1 MILNLSPQISADSAE
16 EPTPAPP
23 SSPPTSLPTCAPDY
37 RTHPSPCSSQL
48 KATLEA
54 QKKKH
59 QNLNLSVKQIQDF
72 LEPQEDVN
80 LEDYLLPPKVLLRY
94 AQLLD
99 IVRPTCRRSV
109 CFTKG

>member
-1 MILNLSPQISADSAE
+1 MMMNLPPQISADSAE
-16 EPTPAPP
+16 EPTPSYPASP
-23 SSPPTSLPTCAPDY
+23 SSQHACAPEY
-37 RTHPSPCSSQL
+37 RTHTSPCSSQL

-54 QKKKH
+54 QKKKN
-59 QNLNLSVKQIQDF
+59 QNHNLSVKQIQDF

-80 LEDYLLPPKVLLRY
+80 LEQYLLPPKILLRY